1 MSSYT
6 YKISLRIRHP
16 ASSLEHEYK
25 TLGAIPGIKMG
36 NLQDIGAPRK
46 DPKGNLLVGEYT
58 KALFGISCTEQW
70 QNSNVVPLEDA
81 LNDFIDK
88 LSSSR
93 DMLLKITETG
103 GELDFF
109 IGIKVGTNSGLSF
122 GTNLLKRLADLNIE
136 VGLDLYSS
144 EDK

>member
-1 MSSYT
+1 
-6 YKISLRIRHP
+6 
-16 ASSLEHEYK
+16 
-25 TLGAIPGIKMG
+25 MG
-36 NLQDIGAPRK
+36 NLQDIGAPGK
-46 DPKGNLLVGEYT
+46 DPKGNLLVGKYT
-58 KALFGISCTEQW
+58 KSLFGVSFTEQW